1 MPPPP
6 QKKSIIKIQCKILL
20 AVPLRVMGMVLVLQ
34 NTPTLSRVFAIAEVK
49 KIPLLS
55 LFFSFLVLYVK
66 SKRCMG
72 NVDEN

>member
-1 MPPPP
+1 
-6 QKKSIIKIQCKILL
+6 
-20 AVPLRVMGMVLVLQ
+20 MGMVLVLQ
-34 NTPTLSRVFAIAEVK
+34 NTPTLSRVFATAEVK

-55 LFFSFLVLYVK
+55 LFLFSFLVLYVK

>member
-1 MPPPP
+1 
-6 QKKSIIKIQCKILL
+6 
-20 AVPLRVMGMVLVLQ
+20 MVLVLQ

-49 KIPLLS
+49 KNTTAQ
-55 LFFSFLVLYVK
+55 SFLVLCVK